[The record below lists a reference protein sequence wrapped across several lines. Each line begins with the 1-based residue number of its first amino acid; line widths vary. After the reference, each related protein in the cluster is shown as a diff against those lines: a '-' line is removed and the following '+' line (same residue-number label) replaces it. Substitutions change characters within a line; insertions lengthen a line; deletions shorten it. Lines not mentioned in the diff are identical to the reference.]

1 MSWLFS
7 QALVVDYLVH
17 DSSAGKPSAQLSGNP
32 TAKLHLHKD
41 RTKDCS
47 KISRYGMTY
56 QHLTEQDGEVLLMWY
71 LADSLAK
78 TSQQQTK
85 TQKESQENDL
95 DFGPSSQELFG
106 KYDASTHSLK
116 TLPCSSAVDSMLSL
130 ATLPKWGSMRTGEL
144 FQPKMSVQIT
154 CEKDAGLLPETKTTK
169 ETWATPTAYEDRTS
183 VEQFQERRKKQG
195 KTPNPNNLSV
205 QVRMREQ
212 FPTPRAKEPGR
223 TTKGYGRGL
232 AELLEGKEQVNKK
245 ETFPTPIAQDANKL
259 PSNGLARLVQT
270 GKRYSDG
277 HFKNKK

>member
-7 QALVVDYLVH
+7 QELVVDYLVH
-17 DSSAGKPSAQLSGNP
+17 DCSDGKPSAQLSGNP

-47 KISRYGMTY
+47 KLSRYGMTY

-78 TSQQQTK
+78 TSQLQTK
-85 TQKESQENDL
+85 TQKESKEVDQ

-106 KYDASTHSLK
+106 KYDPNTHSLK
-116 TLPCSSAVDSMLSL
+116 TAPCSSAVDSMLSL
-130 ATLPKWGSMRTGEL
+130 ATLPKWGSMLDGEL

-154 CEKDAGLLPETKTTK
+154 CEKDAGSLPETKTTN
-169 ETWATPTAYEDRTS
+169 ES
-183 VEQFQERRKKQG
+183 
-195 KTPNPNNLSV
+195 
-205 QVRMREQ
+205 

-232 AELLEGKEQVNKK
+232 AELVEGKEQVNKK
-245 ETFPTPIAQDANKL
+245 EKFPTPIAQDASKL
-259 PSNGLARLVQT
+259 PSNGLARLVET

-277 HFKNKK
+277 HFKNQK

>member
-1 MSWLFS
+1 MKFLYS
-7 QALVVDYLVH
+7 QALVADYLVH
-17 DSSAGKPSAQLSGNP
+17 DSSAGKPSAELSKTP
-32 TAKLHLHKD
+32 TAKLYLSNDKM
-41 RTKDCS
+41 KVGS
-47 KISRYGMTY
+47 ILSRSGMTSA
-56 QHLTEQDGEVLLMWY
+56 HMTEHDGKALLTWY
-71 LADSLAK
+71 LSDFHVK

-85 TQKESQENDL
+85 TQKESQENDQ
-95 DFGPSSQELFG
+95 DYGEREQELFG
-106 KYDASTHSLK
+106 KYDPSTHSLK

-232 AELLEGKEQVNKK
+232 AELVEGKEQVNKK

>member
-1 MSWLFS
+1 MKFLYS
-7 QALVVDYLVH
+7 QALVADYLVH
-17 DSSAGKPSAQLSGNP
+17 DSSAGKPSAELSKTP
-32 TAKLHLHKD
+32 TAKLYLSNDKM
-41 RTKDCS
+41 KVCS
-47 KISRYGMTY
+47 ILSRSGMTSA
-56 QHLTEQDGEVLLMWY
+56 HLTEHDGKALLTWY
-71 LADSLAK
+71 LSDFHVK

-85 TQKESQENDL
+85 TQKESQENDQ
-95 DFGPSSQELFG
+95 DYGEREQELFG
-106 KYDASTHSLK
+106 KYDPSTHSLK

-154 CEKDAGLLPETKTTK
+154 CEKDAGLLPETKITN
-169 ETWATPTAYEDRTS
+169 ES
-183 VEQFQERRKKQG
+183 
-195 KTPNPNNLSV
+195 
-205 QVRMREQ
+205 